1 LERIALIAGA
11 TGLVGSELVKLLL
24 ERRHYNRITV
34 LVRRRINVAHPRLEQ
49 LVVDFN
55 ELEKVP
61 AEKFEG
67 ADLFCTL
74 GTTRKKAGSKAQFE
88 LVDYGYPM
96 MLGRLA
102 QRYGTERMLVVTAM
116 GADEKSIFFYS
127 QVKGRLERE
136 LKALSLKQLHF
147 FRPSLIIGNR
157 QEYRFGEQAAAKLAR
172 QLPFLFR
179 GPLRK
184 YKPNPAKQ
192 IAEAMLMTAMSRET
206 VPNIIPSEEITAL
219 AGRLRNV
226 PL

>member
-1 LERIALIAGA
+1 MERIALIVGA

-24 ERRHYNRITV
+24 ERRYYKRITV
-34 LVRRRINVAHPRLEQ
+34 LVRRRMNIAHPRLEQ
-49 LVVDFN
+49 LVIDFN

-67 ADLFCTL
+67 ADLYCTL

-96 MLGRLA
+96 TLGRLA

-116 GADEKSIFFYS
+116 GTDEKSMFFYS
-127 QVKGRLERE
+127 QVKGRLERD

-157 QEYRFGEQAAAKLAR
+157 QEYRFGEQAADRLAR
-172 QLPFLFR
+172 LLPFLFR

-192 IAEAMLMTAMSRET
+192 IAEAMLVTAMSNERL
-206 VPNIIPSEEITAL
+206 PIIIPAEEIAAL
-219 AGRLRNV
+219 SGRLRNV
-226 PL
+226 SL